1 MARIRNL
8 ISDNKNERGVYKEN
22 MPDIEAPFSDI
33 EVKK

>member
-22 MPDIEAPFSDI
+22 MPDIEVPFSDI
-33 EVKK
+33 EVEK